1 MQRPIRIWSFIA
13 QQLFLISFVFDFS
26 ALGQAQTKPAPKAPI
41 VPSQLDPNIATH
53 QSGVRMTL
61 LAEHPSLATPTGID
75 VDHQGRIWLI
85 ACHTHFRPEGYQGP
99 EHDEIWIF
107 DPSGKRQQLF
117 YNKTDATMHIRIG
130 NDGWV
135 YLAERDRIL
144 RVKDTDGDGKG
155 DREEDLAVLDTVT
168 DYPHNGLSG
177 MAWHSERGLLF
188 SLGKTLEKTGP

>member
-1 MQRPIRIWSFIA
+1 
-13 QQLFLISFVFDFS
+13 
-26 ALGQAQTKPAPKAPI
+26 
-41 VPSQLDPNIATH
+41 
-53 QSGVRMTL
+53 
-61 LAEHPSLATPTGID
+61 
-75 VDHQGRIWLI
+75 
-85 ACHTHFRPEGYQGP
+85 
-99 EHDEIWIF
+99 
-107 DPSGKRQQLF
+107 
-117 YNKTDATMHIRIG
+117 MHIRIG

-188 SLGKTLEKTGP
+188 SLGENFGKDWTLTGRDGSNPPGAVKGESS